1 MKSIIII
8 LFILSLLFIVT
19 GYMENYK
26 NCPLPK
32 VEYRYIPRNF
42 YEEQTTETNL
52 KKLYSSMFTKSDIWS
67 QYPTNYTEESPRNY
81 SNFISNIETD

>member
-8 LFILSLLFIVT
+8 LFILSLLFIVI

-26 NCPLPK
+26 KCPLPK
-32 VEYRYIPRNF
+32 IEYRYIPRNF

-52 KKLYSSMFTKSDIWS
+52 KNLYSSMFTKSDIWS
-67 QYPTNYTEESPRNY
+67 QYPTNDVEESPTNY
-81 SNFISNIETD
+81 NNFISNIETN